1 MNHHPKSPTK
11 FHGSWRAKDDDHSS
25 SFNHDSFTETT
36 NKPTEQPA
44 ETITR
49 YNACPWS
56 QKEMLTGRPDD
67 YVGGYDPEFIRN
79 YRRQQERKKPMKIE
93 GYNAKK

>member
-1 MNHHPKSPTK
+1 
-11 FHGSWRAKDDDHSS
+11 
-25 SFNHDSFTETT
+25 
-36 NKPTEQPA
+36 
-44 ETITR
+44 
-49 YNACPWS
+49 
-56 QKEMLTGRPDD
+56 MLTGRPDD